1 MEDLDHRVAIVG
13 AGYAGMAA
21 AVTLADAGVRVVV
34 FESGAVPGGRARRVH
49 AHGHDLDN
57 GQHILI
63 GAYTELLRLMKRV
76 GVPSDAV
83 LRVPLELRYADGFVF
98 RSLWL
103 PAPLGLLGGLLALRN
118 VSIAERLG
126 AVRLMRSLKRKG
138 FRFDPDIAV
147 EKLLETHGQ
156 AGRIGDYLW
165 RPLCVAA
172 LNTAPQQASAQV
184 FAAVLRDSLAG
195 SRDASDLLLPR
206 VDLSQLF
213 PERAA
218 QYVRMRGGEVRTGET
233 VHGIEPGLRIAG
245 KSFSQVILAVA
256 PHQLKPFAPL
266 LGNLPDYTYQP
277 IYTCY
282 LQYPE
287 RVRLPFPMLGLSA
300 GTVQWV
306 FDRDALGGTRGLVS
320 CMISAE
326 GPHQHMTHPELAA
339 ICHGEL
345 AQVVKALPEP
355 RWSQV
360 IAEKRATI
368 TCSPG
373 IERPTEETPTPG
385 LLLAGDY
392 TDPEYPPVLEAA
404 VRSGVRAARKILAA
418 TARRSSL
425 PSSRRRA

>member
-1 MEDLDHRVAIVG
+1 
-13 AGYAGMAA
+13 MAA

-34 FESGAVPGGRARRVH
+34 FESAAVPGGRARRIHV
-49 AHGHDLDN
+49 HGHDLDN
-57 GQHILI
+57 GQHLLI
-63 GAYTELLRLMKRV
+63 GAYTELLLLMHRV

-103 PAPLGLLGGLLALRN
+103 PAPLGLLGGLLTLRN
-118 VSIAERLG
+118 VSLAERLG
-126 AVRLMRSLKRKG
+126 AVRLMLSLKQSG
-138 FRFDPDIAV
+138 FRLAQDVAV
-147 EKLLETHGQ
+147 ERLLETHGQ

-172 LNTAPQQASAQV
+172 LNTRPAQASAQV

-195 SRDASDLLLPR
+195 SEDASDLLLPR

-218 QYVRMRGGEVRTGET
+218 DYVRSRGGEVRTRKT
-233 VHGIEPGLRIAG
+233 VHGIGPGLRIAG
-245 KSFSQVILAVA
+245 ESFSRIVLAVA
-256 PHQLKPFAPL
+256 PYQLKPFAAW
-266 LGNLPDYTYQP
+266 LGKLPDYTYQP

-282 LQYPE
+282 LQYSQ
-287 RVRLPFPMLGLSA
+287 RVQLPFPMLGLSK
-300 GTVQWV
+300 GRVQWI
-306 FDRDALGGTRGLVS
+306 FDREALGGRRGLVS
-320 CMISAE
+320 CMISAQGE
-326 GPHQHMTHPELAA
+326 HERMTHAELAA
-339 ICHGEL
+339 DCHREL
-345 AQVVKALPEP
+345 AAALGALPEP
-355 RWSQV
+355 EWSQV

-373 IERPTEETPTPG
+373 VERPPQDTPTPG

-392 TDPEYPPVLEAA
+392 TDPEYPPVLEGA

-418 TARRSSL
+418 APSRSY
-425 PSSRRRA
+425 SS